1 MPFAYYARLTRRQ
14 RAIYDKS
21 DAITEIRLA
30 RPEALRPSV
39 DALATALAAEERP
52 ATQQATHSLIRGL
65 CAAMSLPP
73 VDVEVLASRPH
84 ARWGELHGLYT
95 NERGRPPKI
104 QLWMRTAKQ
113 KRVVAFRTYLR
124 TLLHEVGHHADYTVL
139 RLAESYHTEGFY
151 KRESSLF
158 HQLVPDG
165 GSDGRSPVGAEAE
178 RRSVMPT
185 MEEYAKQPAAE
196 RMKRMERTAGE
207 LAAAIKG
214 RDDAAL
220 SRRPDPKNFAAK
232 ECVCHLRD
240 TEELFL
246 SRFQLVMAMDD
257 PKLFFDPGTPD
268 RWAEERQYLRNDGQ
282 HALAAFGRRR
292 EETLDFLRKL
302 TPEQWKRGAVHA
314 TRGRLTV
321 DDFVTLM
328 AWHDDNHLDQLKR
341 ALEGRA

>member
-39 DALATALAAEERP
+39 DALASALDAEDRM
-52 ATQQATHSLIRGL
+52 ATQQATHALIRGL
-65 CAAMSLPP
+65 CEAMGLPP
-73 VDVEVLASRPH
+73 VRVEVLAARPH

-124 TLLHEVGHHADYTVL
+124 TLLHEVGHHTDYTVL
-139 RLAESYHTEGFY
+139 RLADSYHTEGFY

-158 HQLVPDG
+158 HQLVP
-165 GSDGRSPVGAEAE
+165 GSPE
-178 RRSVMPT
+178 RRGTMPT
-185 MEEYAKQPAAE
+185 LEEYAKLPVADRLE
-196 RMKRMERTAGE
+196 RMTRTADE
-207 LAAAIKG
+207 LAAAVKG

-240 TEELFL
+240 IEELFL
-246 SRFQLVMAMDD
+246 SRFQLMTAVDD
-257 PKLFFDPGTPD
+257 PKLFFDPATPD
-268 RWAEERQYLRNDGQ
+268 RWAEERQYLRHDAQ
-282 HALAAFGRRR
+282 QAVAAFRRRR
-292 EETLDFLRKL
+292 EETLAFLNGL
-302 TPEQWKRGAVHA
+302 APEQWRRGGMHA
-314 TRGRLTV
+314 TRGRVTV

-328 AWHDDNHLDQLKR
+328 AWHDDNHLDQLAR